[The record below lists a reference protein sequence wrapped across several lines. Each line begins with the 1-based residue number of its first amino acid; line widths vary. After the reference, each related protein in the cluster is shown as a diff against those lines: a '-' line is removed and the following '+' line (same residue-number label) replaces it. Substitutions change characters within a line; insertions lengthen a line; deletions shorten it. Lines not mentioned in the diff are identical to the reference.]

1 MENFQ
6 LESKQ
11 MIETLCFSF
20 PQCKDL
26 GRSKNAVKALNVDLF
41 RHSISCFTIET
52 VRIIP
57 LVSFSK
63 VFFLCK
69 SIRKKTLYLK
79 CLPPES

>member
-1 MENFQ
+1 MEYFQ

-11 MIETLCFSF
+11 MIEILSFSF

-26 GRSKNAVKALNVDLF
+26 DRSKVAEKALNVDLF
-41 RHSISCFTIET
+41 RHSNSCFTIET
-52 VRIIP
+52 GRILP

-69 SIRKKTLYLK
+69 STRKKLVF
-79 CLPPES
+79 